1 MKRVVIAGFLGSA
14 VLLESA
20 AAQTQVGTT
29 IGQFLAIEPSARIAA
44 MGNAGVAVGG
54 GIQAVYYNP
63 GALGLVPSTSF
74 QFSHGVWF
82 ADIRYEYAA
91 AAISLGDWGNVLLS
105 VTALNS
111 GDIEV
116 RTVTAPL
123 GTGELYSAQD
133 LAFGI
138 GYARQV
144 TDRFAAG
151 AQFTY
156 LNETIWHSSLNAFT
170 LSFGTTYRIND
181 AGLTLGASVLNFG
194 TRSGYD
200 GLDLTIQ
207 YDADPDQHGD
217 NSGLPAEQSTDEF
230 PVPTVFRVGMSYPR
244 RTSASSM
251 ILMTVDA
258 FHPNDNTE
266 GLSLGWEWTW
276 KEALALRAGYQSLGQ
291 QDSELGP
298 TAGVGL
304 SGSISSRRFQLDYG
318 WASHTVLPE
327 IHRITFTLSM

>member
-1 MKRVVIAGFLGSA
+1 MKRVVVTELVCA
-14 VLLESA
+14 VLLAESA

-29 IGQFLAIEPSARIAA
+29 IGQFVAIEPSARIAA

-63 GALGLVPSTSF
+63 GALGLVSSTSF

-91 AAISLGDWGNVLLS
+91 AAVALGDWGNLLVS

-116 RTVTAPL
+116 RTVTQPL

-133 LAFGI
+133 IAFGV
-138 GYARQV
+138 GYGRQV

-151 AQFTY
+151 AQLNY
-156 LNETIWHSSLNAFT
+156 LNETIWHSSLDAFT

-200 GLDLTIQ
+200 GLDLAIQ

-217 NSGLPAEQSTDEF
+217 NSALPANQSTDEF

-244 RTSASSM
+244 RTSATSA

-276 KEALALRAGYQSLGQ
+276 KDTLALRAGYQSLGQ

-304 SGSISSRRFQLDYG
+304 SGAIASHRFQLDYG

-327 IHRITFTLSM
+327 IHRITFILAM